1 MYKKNNNITFFWIAI
16 IISII
21 GIAVI
26 SGFFIANLGKKLS
39 VDKTTEATYIEQKY
53 ETNSDNEKIYK
64 PIYHYVVNDKEYT
77 CDASFVVNSEEITSG
92 TVHYNS
98 NNPQKCMIDYNYS
111 HFNSIYFLLIV
122 DVFLLFCLVLL
133 IKSIKSIKKKSNMIE
148 YLKGNGEIVKNVPYE
163 LKTIGTIPEDINDT
177 IIADCFESVVGAI
190 YLDQGF
196 ECAKKFIDNIVI
208 PFIREKHEFMKDY
221 KSKLQEMVQTDK
233 KSLEYTV
240 ISESGPA
247 HDKNFIV
254 EVKIDGIVYGT
265 GMGKSKK
272 EAEQNAALDAFNKSV
287 K

>member
-26 SGFFIANLGKKLS
+26 SGFFIANLEKKLS
-39 VDKTTEATYIEQKY
+39 VDKTTEATYIEQNY

-77 CDASFVVNSEEITSG
+77 CEASFVVNSEEITSG

-111 HFNSIYFLLIV
+111 HFNSIYLLLIV

-148 YLKGNGEIVKNVPYE
+148 YLKGNGEIVKNVPHE
-163 LKTIGTIPEDINDT
+163 LKTIGTTPEDINDT
-177 IIADCFESVVGAI
+177 IIVVKHKFPDGKTRTIESDAMPYIKAKKVNVDLLYDPKDNSI
-190 YLDQGF
+190 NYLDVN
-196 ECAKKFIDNIVI
+196 KK
-208 PFIREKHEFMKDY
+208 
-221 KSKLQEMVQTDK
+221 
-233 KSLEYTV
+233 
-240 ISESGPA
+240 
-247 HDKNFIV
+247 
-254 EVKIDGIVYGT
+254 
-265 GMGKSKK
+265 
-272 EAEQNAALDAFNKSV
+272 
-287 K
+287 